1 LHLKTLFFQPL
12 IRQAFLEMLRLTNQV
27 VRKEDREK
35 PQNALEKVPSPDAR
49 RRRVGGRFGNSILFL

>member
-12 IRQAFLEMLRLTNQV
+12 IRQVFLEMLRLTNQV
-27 VRKEDREK
+27 VRKGDREK

-49 RRRVGGRFGNSILFL
+49 RRRAGGRSGKNIFYK